1 MLVSPVRWET
11 RVERKGKRQW
21 LLIISGAR
29 ANVIAQCET
38 ERIKFESLGWAIL
51 ITSGMATASMWFA
64 LDSAM
69 GLNPIVATPLAL
81 LWGLVIMG
89 IDRWLITSLPIEGRR
104 RFTMAAPRL
113 LLAILL
119 GTLIS
124 TPLVLRI
131 FQSEIDAQISVMKA
145 NAASQFLQSE
155 QHNQVGAQV
164 TYWRND
170 VANLEKVIDSGGVAA
185 INPANDSEVKSLEAQ
200 AATVYNQEQ
209 TYYKQ
214 WQCQLYGGPGCPPGA
229 GTLYEAAH
237 SNWENAKAQLAQID
251 SQIQQREKALSASD
265 AASVQNRLTQA
276 KNALPAAQQQLA
288 VAVTRQNA
296 LQASFD
302 ANNENENGLLIRLQ
316 ALGQLSD
323 QSFTVTAARFL
334 LFLLFLVIECLPVTV
349 KLLQQPGNYEKI
361 LQVMREKELADAKRS
376 LRSRPADSSGAD
388 QAAGPRRGS
397 NTDDEVLRIWEER
410 AEHRARERTKV
421 MSEEDLAEAD
431 PGVFA
436 SRVPRAGAGPGPRDT
451 DEQPSAAHFDLQ
463 RMSDDRVSANSD
475 GNAGGIPLNWNDES

>member
-1 MLVSPVRWET
+1 MLVSPVRWEA

-69 GLNPIVATPLAL
+69 GLSPVVATPLAL
-81 LWGLVIMG
+81 LWGLAIMG

-155 QHNQVGAQV
+155 QHNQVGAEV
-164 TYWRND
+164 TYWRNN

-200 AATVYNQEQ
+200 ATTVYNQEQ

-237 SNWENAKAQLAQID
+237 SNWENAKTQLAQID

-276 KNALPAAQQQLA
+276 KNALPAAQQQLSI
-288 VAVTRQNA
+288 AVTRQNA

-334 LFLLFLVIECLPVTV
+334 LLLLFLVIECLPVTV

-376 LRSRPADSSGAD
+376 LRSRPADSSGTD
-388 QAAGPRRGS
+388 QAAGARRGP

-431 PGVFA
+431 PGLFA
-436 SRVPRAGAGPGPRDT
+436 SRGPRAGAGPGPRDT

-463 RMSDDRVSANSD
+463 RMSDDRVSASSD